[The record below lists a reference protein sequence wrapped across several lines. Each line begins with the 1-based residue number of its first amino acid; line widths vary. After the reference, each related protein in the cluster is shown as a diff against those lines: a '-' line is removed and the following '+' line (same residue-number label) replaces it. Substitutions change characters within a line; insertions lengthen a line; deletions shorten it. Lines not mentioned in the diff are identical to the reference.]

1 MIKKLEG
8 FLFGQVF
15 GRVVARLAVSAAAYL
30 VGQAAGAGVHLD
42 PNELSSALISGANA
56 LYTYLKDWREKRAAA
71 TVAPAPVAPVE
82 PA

>member
-42 PNELSSALISGANA
+42 PNELSSALIAGANA

-71 TVAPAPVAPVE
+71 PVAPAPVAPVE